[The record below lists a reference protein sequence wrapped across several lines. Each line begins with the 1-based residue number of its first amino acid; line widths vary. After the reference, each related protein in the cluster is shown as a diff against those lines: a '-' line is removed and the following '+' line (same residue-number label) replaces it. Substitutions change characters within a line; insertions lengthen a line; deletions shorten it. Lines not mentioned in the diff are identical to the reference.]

1 MSTHGWRLQMS
12 LVAVAVGTL
21 VLALAAPAAATPG
34 AGNGNYM
41 WYKPGTQAT
50 NGTLRAYTGYY
61 QGLSMTAGSGS
72 TINWNNP
79 CIPNAGRLPNGWYNT
94 YNGHHVDHKPDLIRG
109 RVWGLSDKAAPGCP
123 ARTGLFIHTEE
134 TTDNGQYCPT
144 SDDDPYCW
152 ENGDDYKSIGC
163 VKISH
168 PNNGFPNSVGSL
180 HSWWHGGAG
189 GANSTYY
196 SQILYVGTSAPPL

>member
-21 VLALAAPAAATPG
+21 VFALAAPAAATPG
-34 AGNGNYM
+34 AGNGNYL
-41 WYKPGTQAT
+41 WYKPGTKAT

-61 QGLSMTAGSGS
+61 QALSMTAGSGS

-79 CIPNAGRLPNGWYNT
+79 CIQNAGRLPNGWYST
-94 YNGHHVDHKPDLIRG
+94 YNGHHVDHKSDLIRG

-123 ARTGLFIHTEE
+123 LRTELFIHTEE
-134 TTDNGQYCPT
+134 TTSNGQDCPT
-144 SDDDPYCW
+144 SGDDPYCW
-152 ENGDDYKSIGC
+152 ENSDDYKSIGC